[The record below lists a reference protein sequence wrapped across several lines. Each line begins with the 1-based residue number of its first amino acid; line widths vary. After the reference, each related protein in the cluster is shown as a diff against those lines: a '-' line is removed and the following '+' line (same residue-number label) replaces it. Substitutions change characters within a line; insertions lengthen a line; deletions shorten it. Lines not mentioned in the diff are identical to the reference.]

1 MDKWI
6 ELRLALIK
14 LLNDEPENTIKKNT
28 IILQLKVIIENY
40 EKASVVY

>member
-40 EKASVVY
+40 EKA

>member
-1 MDKWI
+1 MDNWI

-14 LLNDEPENTIKKNT
+14 LLSDEPKNIIKKNT

-40 EKASVVY
+40 EKK